1 MDFLAKFEARPIAQE
16 RSGPVVVKIKSTK
29 TVRDETSVP
38 GASASAT
45 LAAPPTTTKPARQ
58 LVIEKSYQPGFDIDS
73 FLNDLMPSA
82 QAPAPAAKPTA
93 EPTPAPKPTPTP
105 LAIDETTVA
114 PTSAPDAAPATAA
127 TPAATPAKKR
137 KRKIVIY
144 KTEEEALKAQEEAKA
159 KTKQP
164 KARARSGQK
173 SAKLVSAVALLDEIK
188 AHGLPGSR
196 NPPPRLIASEY
207 YLNNRQG
214 FVSAIAKLFDPIRKE
229 LAKQKPPT
237 CEDKVG
243 NFGLLPQQEIVLNYL
258 NNYTPYRGLLLYHGL
273 GSGKTCAAISAA
285 EGMMSERPVYIM
297 TPASLRKNFIE
308 EIKFCG
314 APAYSRDQHWRFIE
328 AAPRTAK
335 AKVLAQVNGLPQSYV
350 NSKRGAWVIDTRKE
364 PNWASLSDSERSSL
378 DDQLTLA
385 ITEKYTVVHYNGIRR
400 DGFNRLK
407 REAKT
412 KRGVDNPFTGAVVVL
427 EEAHNFV
434 GMIVNKLKSKS
445 SLSMDLYNLLM
456 AAEDTKIVF
465 LTGTPF
471 VNYPNEMAIMYNM
484 LRGFMR
490 VHTYRLS
497 TSGPFS
503 QKDAEEAIRR
513 INTSD
518 VIEYSPTQRTLTVT
532 RDPSGFIRS
541 SAKGVQVKKDTQG
554 NVSSADFDRLV
565 RRELEA
571 RDVNVV
577 HSEVKEY
584 KALPDD
590 LEEFTKLFLNP
601 TTNELINRD
610 LLSRRVV
617 GLTSYFRSAAESL
630 MPKYDPVEDF
640 HVEHIPMSDTQ
651 FKIYEAARME
661 ERKQDR
667 RGAVKRRK
675 NKLLGVYQQVAST
688 YRIFSRAFC
697 NFVFPPDIGRPM
709 PRQKD
714 DKKGLSELDE
724 DVLDNA
730 SFEIRAQ
737 NPDGRFGAED
747 EQKVDKQFSSSEQK
761 DYAQRIQAALDEL
774 EAGADEYLSPEG
786 LQTWSPKF
794 LAILE
799 RLKAAKGNQ
808 LIYSQFRT
816 LEGLGILRLILLAN
830 GYTEFK
836 VVKREGKWVLDKPLS
851 NVKPSFV
858 LYSGEEGEEE
868 KEIVRNA
875 FNSDWT
881 RVPEEIVAEMKRIA
895 PNNHRGEVLQ
905 TIMITAAG
913 AEGVTLLNVRDVHI
927 VEPYWHPARI
937 RQVIG
942 RARRICSHKALPK
955 EDRTVDVWL
964 YLMTFTKHQLEVE
977 ASTELRNKDK
987 SKVDGVSILTTDQAL
1002 YEMANIKEHITK
1014 QQEAVIQETAID
1026 CTVHSAQTGVPCFAF
1041 PEGRPESLSFTPNIA
1056 KEQSDALAEANTRI
1070 ERWTAVEVEVDGVRY
1085 AMRQET
1091 GELYDLEDYK
1101 RLMAGEN
1108 VPAARMR
1115 ISGPGVPGAA
1125 PGPRRR
1131 VRKGKGP
1138 EDEILPPIGR
1148 LTGSEQ
1154 EGWGI
1159 EV

>member
-45 LAAPPTTTKPARQ
+45 LAATPTTTKPARQ

-93 EPTPAPKPTPTP
+93 EPTAEPTPAPKPTPTR

-114 PTSAPDAAPATAA
+114 PTSAPDAAPDAATAA

-335 AKVLAQVNGLPQSYV
+335 AKVLAQVNGLPQAYV

-445 SLSMDLYNLLM
+445 SLSMDLYNLLIINCYGI
-456 AAEDTKIVF
+456 KI
-465 LTGTPF
+465 
-471 VNYPNEMAIMYNM
+471 
-484 LRGFMR
+484 
-490 VHTYRLS
+490 
-497 TSGPFS
+497 
-503 QKDAEEAIRR
+503 K
-513 INTSD
+513 
-518 VIEYSPTQRTLTVT
+518 
-532 RDPSGFIRS
+532 
-541 SAKGVQVKKDTQG
+541 
-554 NVSSADFDRLV
+554 
-565 RRELEA
+565 
-571 RDVNVV
+571 
-577 HSEVKEY
+577 
-584 KALPDD
+584 
-590 LEEFTKLFLNP
+590 
-601 TTNELINRD
+601 
-610 LLSRRVV
+610 
-617 GLTSYFRSAAESL
+617 
-630 MPKYDPVEDF
+630 
-640 HVEHIPMSDTQ
+640 
-651 FKIYEAARME
+651 
-661 ERKQDR
+661 
-667 RGAVKRRK
+667 
-675 NKLLGVYQQVAST
+675 
-688 YRIFSRAFC
+688 
-697 NFVFPPDIGRPM
+697 
-709 PRQKD
+709 
-714 DKKGLSELDE
+714 
-724 DVLDNA
+724 
-730 SFEIRAQ
+730 
-737 NPDGRFGAED
+737 
-747 EQKVDKQFSSSEQK
+747 
-761 DYAQRIQAALDEL
+761 
-774 EAGADEYLSPEG
+774 
-786 LQTWSPKF
+786 
-794 LAILE
+794 
-799 RLKAAKGNQ
+799 
-808 LIYSQFRT
+808 
-816 LEGLGILRLILLAN
+816 
-830 GYTEFK
+830 
-836 VVKREGKWVLDKPLS
+836 
-851 NVKPSFV
+851 
-858 LYSGEEGEEE
+858 
-868 KEIVRNA
+868 
-875 FNSDWT
+875 
-881 RVPEEIVAEMKRIA
+881 
-895 PNNHRGEVLQ
+895 
-905 TIMITAAG
+905 TI
-913 AEGVTLLNVRDVHI
+913 
-927 VEPYWHPARI
+927 
-937 RQVIG
+937 
-942 RARRICSHKALPK
+942 S
-955 EDRTVDVWL
+955 
-964 YLMTFTKHQLEVE
+964 
-977 ASTELRNKDK
+977 
-987 SKVDGVSILTTDQAL
+987 
-1002 YEMANIKEHITK
+1002 
-1014 QQEAVIQETAID
+1014 
-1026 CTVHSAQTGVPCFAF
+1026 
-1041 PEGRPESLSFTPNIA
+1041 
-1056 KEQSDALAEANTRI
+1056 
-1070 ERWTAVEVEVDGVRY
+1070 
-1085 AMRQET
+1085 
-1091 GELYDLEDYK
+1091 
-1101 RLMAGEN
+1101 
-1108 VPAARMR
+1108 
-1115 ISGPGVPGAA
+1115 
-1125 PGPRRR
+1125 
-1131 VRKGKGP
+1131 
-1138 EDEILPPIGR
+1138 
-1148 LTGSEQ
+1148 
-1154 EGWGI
+1154 
-1159 EV
+1159 